1 MALRRYPGRLPS
13 LATRESALAYL
24 RRRLRGV
31 QGVYQGQIS
40 RGRLDEERRHLD
52 IVREGFGWG
61 CLSPRELHRI
71 KLVERGEK
79 RPWCVDLDDLYDDEL
94 MEIFDFF
101 YDCWY
106 TQSVVLIFG
115 QIFAQLEVS

>member
-13 LATRESALAYL
+13 LARRESALAYL
-24 RRRLRGV
+24 RRQLRGV
-31 QGVYQGQIS
+31 QGVYQGQRS

-52 IVREGFGWG
+52 IIREGLGWG

-71 KLVERGEK
+71 KLVDRGEK
-79 RPWCVDLDDLYDDEL
+79 RPWCVDLGDLYDDEL
-94 MEIFDFF
+94 MEIFDFL

-106 TQSVVLIFG
+106 IQSVVLIFG